1 MEPHSIV
8 PERTVRRCP
17 KNDGAAMCVVF
28 PLLWCCGNAE
38 SSLVDFRKN
47 TYEKS
52 PQLENRTALTVMV
65 WPKKI
70 YYEIFCTH
78 GNLNQGGY
86 GNRCNGFHGLR
97 DRRPQSDGSGLS
109 GVRGPH
115 HLLHRHDGDG
125 AGNGD
130 PTVSALQKCF
140 PRIPGGGDFGI
151 QPASRKIH
159 LWRKYFAM

>member
-70 YYEIFCTH
+70 YYEIF
-78 GNLNQGGY
+78 
-86 GNRCNGFHGLR
+86 
-97 DRRPQSDGSGLS
+97 
-109 GVRGPH
+109 
-115 HLLHRHDGDG
+115 
-125 AGNGD
+125 
-130 PTVSALQKCF
+130 
-140 PRIPGGGDFGI
+140 
-151 QPASRKIH
+151 
-159 LWRKYFAM
+159 